1 MTPGRIADVVFDLPL
16 DHAFSYSLP
25 AGVTVARGQRVRS
38 PLAGR
43 ARIGMVTDLR
53 DGDVTGLRPVGEP
66 VEPVPILSAA
76 MLELARRA
84 AAESLSSLGST
95 IANLLPPAP
104 RAGLAD
110 TVAPPPEPT
119 SRSTA
124 RAALWMD
131 HTREDRLT
139 TEIARAGDSVL
150 VIAPDIEAAGRWAR
164 RLDAPR
170 LDSGAP
176 EAARRAT
183 WFGAAR
189 GRPRVV
195 VGTRSALLAP
205 LPPPATLV
213 LLDEHDPAHKPPGA
227 PRLHSRDLL
236 RARAAV
242 DGSRLLLLSATP
254 SAESWAR
261 AESGE
266 WERPD
271 PGRGPWPEWVTADTR
286 GILRNHPLTL
296 PLTRAIED
304 SARRGR
310 RVALILT
317 RESAALGCDDCGA
330 IFRCP
335 DCGVAL
341 ALSRAAGALGCRL
354 CGRREPLPEACAA
367 CAGHHLSAVGWGIER
382 VEASLRK
389 RFPRLAVARAGA
401 RRGAPSLDDAAIL
414 IGTPALLRLLP
425 PCTLGCVGFVAL
437 DGLLRIPDFRA
448 GERVFQ
454 GLWAAGEA
462 VTPDGRVIVQT
473 LHPDHYAIRAA
484 RGQARSEFYAEE
496 LSFRAELGYPPF
508 RRLCVISTLAPDD
521 AAAQKLIEEC
531 RASLQG
537 LRGVTVYPAAR
548 RSPPGSRRARWAAL
562 VKGPAELPAL
572 LAEPLRPL
580 RERRR
585 RSAGMVEVEMDPVS
599 WA

>member
-16 DHAFSYSLP
+16 DRAFSYAVP
-25 AGVTVARGQRVRS
+25 AGVTVTAGQRVRAS
-38 PLAGR
+38 LAGR
-43 ARIGMVTDLR
+43 ARIGMVTELR
-53 DGDVTGLRPVGEP
+53 EGDVGGLQPLGAP
-66 VEPVPILSAA
+66 AEPVPVLSTA

-84 AAESLSSLGST
+84 AAESLSSFGST

-119 SRSTA
+119 GRPA
-124 RAALWMD
+124 PRPELWMD
-131 HTREDRLT
+131 DEREERLAA
-139 TEIARAGDSVL
+139 EAGRVGNSVL

-176 EAARRAT
+176 EAARRAA

-205 LPPPATLV
+205 LPPPALLALV
-213 LLDEHDPAHKPPGA
+213 DEHDPAHKPPGA

-242 DGSRLLLLSATP
+242 DGSRLVLLSATP

-261 AESGE
+261 AEAAE
-266 WERPD
+266 CERPD

-310 RVALILT
+310 RVALVLT

-341 ALSRAAGALGCRL
+341 ALSRAGGWLGCRL
-354 CGRREPLPEACAA
+354 CGRREALPEACPG

-389 RFPRLAVARAGA
+389 RFPRLAVARPGA
-401 RRGAPSLDDAAIL
+401 RRGAPGPEHAAIVL
-414 IGTPALLRLLP
+414 GTPTVLRLLP
-425 PCTLGCVGFVAL
+425 PRTLGCVGFVAL
-437 DGLLRIPDFRA
+437 DGMLRIPDFRA

-454 GLWAAGEA
+454 ALWAAGEA
-462 VTPDGRVIVQT
+462 VAPDGRVIVQT
-473 LHPDHYAIRAA
+473 LHPEHYAIQAA
-484 RGQARSEFYAEE
+484 RAQARGAFYAEE
-496 LSFRAELGYPPF
+496 LRFREELGYPPY
-508 RRLCVISTLAPDD
+508 RRLCVISTTAPEDG
-521 AAAQKLIEEC
+521 AAQKLIEEC
-531 RASLQG
+531 RASLRG
-537 LRGVTVYPAAR
+537 LRDVTVYPAAR
-548 RSPPGSRRARWAAL
+548 RSPPASRRARWTAL
-562 VKGPAELPAL
+562 AKGPAELPAL
-572 LAEPLRPL
+572 IAEPLRPL

-585 RSAGMVEVEMDPVS
+585 RSAGVVEVEMDPVS